1 MKSILIAAGLMFG
14 ALLPMAHAA
23 EVAPEFRAD
32 ILKLITLTKADE
44 LAYQVMSNMIHDFQK
59 KLPNVPED
67 FWKKFVDGKDQHVQA
82 FKEITLSVYARHLS
96 ADDIKGLI
104 AFYSSPLGQKLI
116 DKLPVIT
123 QESMQLGQV
132 WGQKFAE
139 RIIGELRKAGY
150 LGA

>member
-1 MKSILIAAGLMFG
+1 MKSILIAAGLWFG
-14 ALLPMAHAA
+14 LLLPTANAA
-23 EVAPEFRAD
+23 DIAPEFRAD
-32 ILKLITLTKADE
+32 ILKLISLTKADE
-44 LAYQVMSNMIHDFQK
+44 LAYQVMTNMIQDFQRR
-59 KLPNVPED
+59 LPNVPED

-82 FKEITLSVYARHLS
+82 FKEITLSVYAKHLS

-116 DKLPVIT
+116 EKLPAIT

-139 RIIGELRKAGY
+139 KIIGELRKAGY
-150 LGA
+150 IGA